1 MEEARRVAQ
10 EGLGRFPRSA
20 LIRIKLG
27 WVDLQFVRFGWSDD
41 PARDLDEAYRLAQ
54 EAMQTT
60 NLPTLARLH
69 GHWLLAMLH
78 GRYTHDVQQTEAEAE
93 AALALAPND
102 SEVRAVLSEPYAL
115 VGLAEKGVALIR
127 RALDDDP
134 ALHAAP
140 WPRGL
145 LALVYFANRQY
156 EEATAAAGEAGGGAA
171 LMAAASYAALE
182 RLDQARAALARA
194 SGRASGLTLTEVRW
208 RYPFRN
214 AADLDRLLENLRK
227 AGLSGPE

>member
-1 MEEARRVAQ
+1 MRTE
-10 EGLGRFPRSA
+10 
-20 LIRIKLG
+20 
-27 WVDLQFVRFGWSDD
+27 
-41 PARDLDEAYRLAQ
+41 
-54 EAMQTT
+54 